1 MSTSSPKASASW
13 PARVMPLLATVRGY
27 RPTWL
32 KRDLAGA
39 LTVTA
44 LIIPENMAYAALAG
58 LPPAAAFYAAPAGL
72 VLYALFGS
80 SRQLI
85 AAVSAAVAVLSAA
98 TVGALAPAGS
108 PRFIALS
115 AALALL
121 AGLISVLAGVLRLG
135 RIAQFFSASVL
146 TGFVFGLALIIAI
159 KQVPKLFG
167 IEGSQGDFFERLWF
181 LVTHVG
187 NTHLPTLLVGAGSLL
202 LLLGLE
208 RVSARL
214 PAALVVLVVA
224 SGVTTL
230 LRLDTH
236 GVHVVGRIQAGVT
249 APRLPDVGLKDLLD
263 LLPGAC
269 GLALV
274 SFAEAIGPARMFA
287 ARHGYEVDANRELV
301 GLGAANMGAGLFRG
315 FAIGS
320 SLSKSAANDSA
331 GARTEVSAILAAGF
345 TVLVALF
352 LTPLCRLLPEATLG
366 AIVVVAVSGMMD
378 VRELRRLYAL
388 RRADFLGAG
397 VALVGVLA
405 LDVLPG
411 LLLAVGV
418 SLFLTVYRASVP
430 RLSEL
435 GRAPGT
441 LAFNDVRHTPRPLT
455 VPGMLILRPNEGIFF
470 ANATSLRDEIM
481 ERLRHTGPSTQALLL
496 DLEVTVDLDVP
507 GADMLAG
514 LCDELAQRGVT
525 LEVARVMAS
534 TRRMLDRTGVTAKV
548 GEANLFP
555 QVLDAVVEHL
565 TRSPAVTPEEQE
577 LLRDGLHR
585 LRGLVEEA
593 CATLDEKEAA
603 DRQRLQ
609 ELGQRLG
616 RAESEL
622 RGPASAP
629 H

>member
-1 MSTSSPKASASW
+1 MSAISKPAASRLSRAV
-13 PARVMPLLATVRGY
+13 PFAGTVRGY
-27 RPTWL
+27 RPAWL
-32 KRDLAGA
+32 KRDVVGA

-44 LIIPENMAYAALAG
+44 LLIPENLAYAGLAG
-58 LPPAAAFYAAPAGL
+58 MPPAAAFYAAPAAL

-85 AAVSAAVAVLSAA
+85 SAASAAVAVLSAA
-98 TVGALAPAGS
+98 TVSAMAPAGS
-108 PRFIALS
+108 PRFVVLT
-115 AALALL
+115 AALALM

-135 RIAQFFSASVL
+135 RIAQFFSSSVL
-146 TGFVFGLALIIAI
+146 TGFVFGLALIIAL

-181 LVTHVG
+181 LVTHLG
-187 NTHLPTLLVGAGSLL
+187 HTHVVTLLVGAGSLL

-208 RVSARL
+208 RVSERL
-214 PAALVVLVVA
+214 PAALLVLVVSILVSA
-224 SGVTTL
+224 L
-230 LRLDTH
+230 LGLDAR
-236 GVHVVGRIQAGVT
+236 GVHVVGKVQAGLT
-249 APRLPDVGLKDLLD
+249 TPRLPGVGLRDFVGLI
-263 LLPGAC
+263 PGAC
-269 GLALV
+269 GIALV
-274 SFAEAIGPARMFA
+274 AFAEAIGPARMLA

-301 GLGAANMGAGLFRG
+301 GLGAANVGAGLFRG
-315 FAIGS
+315 FSVGS
-320 SLSKSAANDSA
+320 SLSKSAANDAA
-331 GARTEVSAILAAGF
+331 GARTEVSALLAAGF
-345 TVLVALF
+345 TVVVALF
-352 LTPLCRLLPEATLG
+352 LLPLIRLLPDATLA
-366 AIVVVAVSGMMD
+366 AIVVMAISGMMD
-378 VRELRRLYAL
+378 VRELRRLYRM
-388 RRADFLGAG
+388 RREDFVMAM

-411 LLLAVGV
+411 LLLAVGL

-470 ANATSLRDEIM
+470 ANATSLRDEII
-481 ERLRHTGPSTQALLL
+481 ERVRRTGRPVQSVLL

-507 GADMLAG
+507 GADMLSA
-514 LCDELAQRGVT
+514 LRDDLAQRRVT
-525 LEVARVMAS
+525 LMLARVMAP
-534 TRRMLDRTGVTAKV
+534 TRHMLERTGVTAKV
-548 GEANLFP
+548 GAANLYP

-565 TRSPAVTPEEQE
+565 SHAPAVTPEEQA

-585 LRGLVEEA
+585 LRSLVEEA
-593 CATLDEKEAA
+593 GSTLDASEGVEL
-603 DRQRLQ
+603 DRLQ
-609 ELGQRLG
+609 DLGQRLG

-622 RGPASAP
+622 DTLGGAP